1 MLGRTPDGILAVR
14 PLKDGVIADF
24 DVTEKMLR
32 FFLKT
37 IIDRH
42 LFRVKPKVIVCVPSG
57 ITEVEKRAVRD
68 SAQSAGAKEVWM
80 VAEPMAA
87 AIGVGLPVET
97 PTGNMVIDIGG
108 GTTEI
113 AVIALS
119 GIVSDT
125 SIRTGGDELDQ
136 AIVQFMR
143 KNYNLL
149 IGEPTAE
156 QIKIQIGSAA
166 PVGEE
171 REMEVKG
178 RDLVSGIPKIVRVH
192 SSEIREAVQ
201 EPIQQ
206 IVDAVRRA
214 LEITPPELAS
224 DIVDRGI
231 VMTGGGA
238 LIRGLDVLLQRFL
251 ALQQP
256 TELLSASLARYDAV
270 VAQRDS
276 AALAATFLP
285 ELRSENT
292 RLRSLL
298 GLGTRLSSGYVP
310 AEVLHEPEPSSALTF
325 IVSAG
330 KNQGVKPL
338 SAVVS
343 PEGLV
348 GIVSSVD
355 AKTSV
360 VVSWAHPEFRASAM
374 AADGSVYGI
383 VAPHGSEGPRIWLL
397 ELQGVAYRQL
407 VPTGTTILTS
417 GLGGVLPRGVPI
429 GTVVGVAG
437 EAEGWE
443 RAYLIRPA
451 VHPAAVTHVM
461 ILTGPP
467 VRGDLRALFESSGE
481 TP

>member
-1 MLGRTPDGILAVR
+1 MSWPKLSIGSLLPANEIAVDLGTSNTLIYVRGEGIVLNEPSVVAVEKSSGTVKGIGLEAKRMLGRTPDGILAVR

-32 FFLKT
+32 YFLSS
-37 IIDRH
+37 IIQKH
-42 LFRVKPKVIVCVPSG
+42 VFRVKPKVIVCVPSG

-68 SAQSAGAKEVWM
+68 SAHSAGAKEVYM

-156 QIKIQIGSAA
+156 GIKIAIGSAA
-166 PVGEE
+166 PVGDEK
-171 REMEVKG
+171 EMEAKG
-178 RDLVSGIPKIVRVH
+178 RDLVSGIPKVVRVH

-231 VMTGGGA
+231 VMAGGGA
-238 LIRGLDVLLQRFL
+238 LIRGLDVLLSQE
-251 ALQQP
+251 
-256 TELLSASLARYDAV
+256 TSLPIRVDEDPLTCV
-270 VAQRDS
+270 V
-276 AALAATFLP
+276 
-285 ELRSENT
+285 
-292 RLRSLL
+292 
-298 GLGTRLSSGYVP
+298 
-310 AEVLHEPEPSSALTF
+310 
-325 IVSAG
+325 
-330 KNQGVKPL
+330 
-338 SAVVS
+338 
-343 PEGLV
+343 
-348 GIVSSVD
+348 
-355 AKTSV
+355 
-360 VVSWAHPEFRASAM
+360 
-374 AADGSVYGI
+374 
-383 VAPHGSEGPRIWLL
+383 
-397 ELQGVAYRQL
+397 
-407 VPTGTTILTS
+407 
-417 GLGGVLPRGVPI
+417 RGV
-429 GTVVGVAG
+429 G
-437 EAEGWE
+437 
-443 RAYLIRPA
+443 R
-451 VHPAAVTHVM
+451 
-461 ILTGPP
+461 ILDDPDKYRSVLST
-467 VRGDLRALFESSGE
+467 
-481 TP
+481 